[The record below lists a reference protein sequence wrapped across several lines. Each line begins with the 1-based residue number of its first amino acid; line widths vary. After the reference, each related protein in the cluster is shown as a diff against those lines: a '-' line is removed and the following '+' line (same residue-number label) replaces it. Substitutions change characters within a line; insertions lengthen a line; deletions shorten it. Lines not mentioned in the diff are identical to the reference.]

1 MCARWNAKRIVQTNY
16 KLGANYLDGSSETLW
31 QDLREQSTFL
41 FSVIYLLGALC
52 RHLKNRFLQA
62 TYWQKCQKNL
72 SLRAMAC
79 LTWSDSRYLE
89 TRMTNA
95 IWWKHWGWQ
104 WIIFELMRFYE
115 SFTYFAYE
123 CGFKRFSKLAAIY
136 FPLGLAICINMPT
149 SKTWL
154 FLMSG
159 KVLWIIRIIVEN
171 IRFHDSF
178 TNSILKCG

>member
-1 MCARWNAKRIVQTNY
+1 MFCDLIHISCLTSSKEASLKAV
-16 KLGANYLDGSSETLW
+16 KLSQSKMRYPNLWGLPVDCSSETLW

-62 TYWQKCQKNL
+62 TYWRKCQKNL

-115 SFTYFAYE
+115 SFTYFA
-123 CGFKRFSKLAAIY
+123 
-136 FPLGLAICINMPT
+136 
-149 SKTWL
+149 
-154 FLMSG
+154 
-159 KVLWIIRIIVEN
+159 
-171 IRFHDSF
+171 
-178 TNSILKCG
+178 